1 MDNREI
7 EEANVQ
13 MGWKWVTIPYSIIV
27 LLWSGASYNLHDR
40 WELVEQR
47 YVQTSHNY
55 TQIIVFWG
63 CYFGIASGLIIH
75 NLDVMYAYAIAALLA
90 LFGFAGLAMAV
101 EYNDGSMAH
110 LLITLMF
117 LFISA
122 FSGSIAT
129 FAAVVTSVQ
138 NFTRVSSLLV
148 IVIMI
153 NYQKISPLLE
163 DVIRSTYQSKVSIQT
178 YYSGLGVILFL
189 TYSIGGIITK
199 RVHMRELHEA
209 MVLSIDKISLFIFIT
224 IEVAL
229 IAAIYY
235 IRFILNQIELTI
247 YAFVIAA
254 LVNFIAF
261 FIAWT
266 MVSSQVQKD
275 DYSLAALQPER
286 GTDLDLSQVIN
297 DSKFVWIFISTLTIV
312 GSSTAMY
319 LNLWRVLTHDNKMS
333 QLSEYSDMFW
343 ICEIFGTSLGG
354 FITYALGQKLHETF

>member
-1 MDNREI
+1 
-7 EEANVQ
+7 
-13 MGWKWVTIPYSIIV
+13 
-27 LLWSGASYNLHDR
+27 
-40 WELVEQR
+40 
-47 YVQTSHNY
+47 
-55 TQIIVFWG
+55 
-63 CYFGIASGLIIH
+63 
-75 NLDVMYAYAIAALLA
+75 MYAYAIAALLA
-90 LFGFAGLAMAV
+90 LFGFVGLAITV

-297 DSKFVWIFISTLTIV
+297 DSKFV
-312 GSSTAMY
+312 
-319 LNLWRVLTHDNKMS
+319 
-333 QLSEYSDMFW
+333 
-343 ICEIFGTSLGG
+343 
-354 FITYALGQKLHETF
+354 